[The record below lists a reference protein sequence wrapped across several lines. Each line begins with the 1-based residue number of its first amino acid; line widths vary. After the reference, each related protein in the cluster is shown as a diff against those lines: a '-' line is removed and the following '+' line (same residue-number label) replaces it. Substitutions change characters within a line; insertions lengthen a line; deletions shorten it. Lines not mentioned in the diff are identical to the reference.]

1 MLYLNIRRMKKFKY
15 FSRGDK
21 KKEQVGIIKA
31 KNIHNAIIKSTK
43 LKNLSVT
50 EFNNLFEIEEVKRK
64 KRI

>member
-1 MLYLNIRRMKKFKY
+1 MKKFKY
-15 FSRGDK
+15 FYKKDK

-31 KNIHNAIIKSTK
+31 KNIHNAIVKSAK